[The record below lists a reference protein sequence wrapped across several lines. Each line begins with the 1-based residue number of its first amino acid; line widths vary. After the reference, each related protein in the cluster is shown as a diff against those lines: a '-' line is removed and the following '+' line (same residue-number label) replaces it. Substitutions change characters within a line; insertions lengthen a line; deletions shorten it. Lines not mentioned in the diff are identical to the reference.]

1 MRKHD
6 IYVYHVKLCFIG
18 IKNGHHK
25 LVLHYPIFQSF
36 MAKYLE
42 SFNAQPFLNIVK
54 NKYYYCIWKRR
65 PKQKIS
71 TFKSKHA
78 QCVLLHV
85 FSVTHTKMAL
95 KGEQNC
101 SNQYT
106 NNFKNRCFLT
116 VTGLNTKP
124 VSSPL
129 FESEAT

>member
-54 NKYYYCIWKRR
+54 NKDYYKER
-65 PKQKIS
+65 
-71 TFKSKHA
+71 
-78 QCVLLHV
+78 
-85 FSVTHTKMAL
+85 VTNILMAL
-95 KGEQNC
+95 NLLFQSSFGPKRQNKSSKATDQKG
-101 SNQYT
+101 
-106 NNFKNRCFLT
+106 
-116 VTGLNTKP
+116 V
-124 VSSPL
+124 
-129 FESEAT
+129 